1 MAGVVGVIN
10 NVATT
15 VASQAEAFATAV
27 VAAGA
32 QIMNDFINVLAGPA
46 GHDKVISEFSTQNS
60 YLFTDDKYIDNLYN
74 TDEIALNSLI
84 KGTSFTNEIV
94 DFYRKASSS
103 TDYTNDWAVEDA
115 LNVYVAGQTHQVAN
129 YYNVWEPE
137 VTSNYGISGPAGAGE
152 GLDEILPSATLR
164 VNNLNLFEGTTAPSA
179 QYAGNNNNYSNFKW
193 HVVLEDDDGM
203 QGAEGYYRYAPTL
216 NSTTFASVQQGTK
229 NYLKALGLPDP
240 ENLLDDLPYS
250 QHSNVIDSVFINFRV
265 KWVSGSDSTTGN
277 RISNKYL
284 WLLAKG
290 LYGIYDMPHTLTYTT
305 DADGVDT
312 ISLFKHQ
319 INGDGH
325 NYTMGAS
332 HVSTSTGNSTVTSS
346 NPYQYDKDLTSNDGY
361 YYYDA
366 NKTLPV
372 GDSQAQT
379 VSQVQ
384 SYLNDSSI
392 GTTEVQANWLEIEE
406 NSVSVTVTDANGN
419 SVSNVFPDEI
429 SLAGSN
435 ITLYASSTVTAD
447 DQVLR
452 VGNLYIKK
460 SSTEIMFAT
469 VPPAVYSEASVTYG
483 RSNVTSVTYYTVHNV
498 SAIERITD
506 YANDYADANFR
517 YITHKLDASNNC
529 VSAPV
534 IWEIYE
540 ALDPFEQHKLVM
552 ASANISLHLA
562 YYERIEKTWEEKL
575 RAATLEVIRIGAI
588 VFAVYSLG
596 SASSLVV
603 LAETAIV
610 AYATSLAVNAFIEHI
625 LVPVIISNFGE
636 DEGLILLAVAAVAI
650 AYYSSKSSTAG
661 LNQFPNQVTLFTA
674 SIDIMNQMYSLA
686 VVQPGLLEMQ
696 REQEELIATDKELTE
711 KEEELQDEMDALFGT
726 DNSPGALLNLQIRV
740 ALNPMPASAY
750 VSYHDNILERQFD
763 CYDYDKYNTLN
774 VS

>member
-1 MAGVVGVIN
+1 MAGVVGVVN
-10 NVATT
+10 DVVTT

-27 VAAGA
+27 VATGA
-32 QIMNDFINVLAGPA
+32 QILNDFINVLAGPA

-103 TDYTNDWAVEDA
+103 TDYVSDIEVYDAFNLYGSGTFQENNYYSIYNPDIRSNYSIHSGPDA
-115 LNVYVAGQTHQVAN
+115 L
-129 YYNVWEPE
+129 
-137 VTSNYGISGPAGAGE
+137 
-152 GLDEILPSATLR
+152 DDILPSVTLR
-164 VNNLNLFEGTTAPSA
+164 VNNLNLFEGSVSA
-179 QYAGNNNNYSNFKW
+179 EYAGTNGRQSSFKW
-193 HVVLEDDDGM
+193 HVVLEDDDGQ

-216 NSTTFASVQQGTK
+216 TSTTFVSVQQNTK
-229 NYLKALGLPDP
+229 NYIKALGLPDP

-250 QHSNVIDSVFINFRV
+250 QHSNVIDSAFLNFRV

-284 WLLAKG
+284 WLLAKE
-290 LYGIYDMPHTLTYTT
+290 LYNVSSMPHTLTYTT

-312 ISLFKHQ
+312 VSLFQ
-319 INGDGH
+319 YQVNGDGH
-325 NYTMGAS
+325 NYTMGVS

-406 NSVSVTVTDANGN
+406 NSVSVTVDGVA
-419 SVSNVFPDEI
+419 SVFPDEI
-429 SLAGSN
+429 YLVGSG
-435 ITLYASSTVTAD
+435 ITLKIHKPSNNTYVTAD

-460 SSTEIMFAT
+460 SSTEIIFAT
-469 VPPAVYSEASVTYG
+469 VPASVYSNASVTYG
-483 RSNVTSVTYYTVHNV
+483 RSNATSVTYYAVHNV
-498 SAIERITD
+498 SSIERITD

-534 IWEIYE
+534 IWNIYQR
-540 ALDPFEQHKLVM
+540 LDPFEQHKLVM

-596 SASSLVV
+596 TASSLVV

-674 SIDIMNQMYSLA
+674 SIDVMNQLYSLA
-686 VVQPGLLEMQ
+686 VVQPGLIEMQ
-696 REQEELIATDKELTE
+696 REQEELIAADKELTE
-711 KEEELQDEMDALFGT
+711 EEEALQAEMDALFGT
-726 DNSPGALLNLQIRV
+726 DTSPNALLNLQIRA

-750 VSYHDNILERQFD
+750 FGYHDGILERQFD